1 SAWDGQAV
9 SGVENVRLFDEVQ
22 ARSRELSESLEQQ
35 TATAE
40 ILRFISISLSDAE
53 PVFDAI
59 VVGAPK
65 LFPSAAIMVAL
76 PDGDMLKAVA
86 VGASDPGDA
95 EAIRLRFPIPLTHD
109 YMTSTAVLD
118 RRIVD
123 VPDAE
128 SAPAELI
135 TGARNFLASGN
146 RAITIMPMM
155 RGDTAIGALS
165 VTRRRPGMLSD
176 KQLAVLKTFA
186 NQAVIAIEN
195 TRLLNEL
202 RERTDELSE
211 SLGQQT
217 ATSEVLGVIS
227 SSPGELEPVF
237 QAMLANAT
245 RICEA
250 QFGILYRYD

>member
-1 SAWDGQAV
+1 MRQGLIR
-9 SGVENVRLFDEVQ
+9 RLGTWWRGNRGELE
-22 ARSRELSESLEQQ
+22 AYRRELSESLEREA
-35 TATAE
+35 ATSQVLG
-40 ILRFISISLSDAE
+40 IISSSPSDLQ

-59 VVGAPK
+59 VVGALK

-146 RAITIMPMM
+146 RAVTIMPMM

-165 VTRRRPGMLSD
+165 VTRRRPGPLSD

-186 NQAVIAIEN
+186 NQGSKDK
-195 TRLLNEL
+195 RC
-202 RERTDELSE
+202 RDE
-211 SLGQQT
+211 Q
-217 ATSEVLGVIS
+217 AH
-227 SSPGELEPVF
+227 PGD
-237 QAMLANAT
+237 
-245 RICEA
+245 R
-250 QFGILYRYD
+250 GSGR